1 MNKLQSYFIASVLYV
16 MTPHAF
22 AQGTVTIYLPGEQ
35 QPLSV
40 GPVEN
45 VVQLVTQPQLRDRL
59 WWPGVLLTDSAA
71 KAKALKDYQHVMAQ
85 LASWEAEA
93 DDDGVCLTVNIWWP
107 ASKRGHLISPS
118 GWRGATPVMRAIL
131 PTRFAG

>member
-16 MTPHAF
+16 MTHHAF

-35 QPLSV
+35 QTLSV

-59 WWPGVLLTDSAA
+59 WWPGALLTDSAA
-71 KAKALKDYQHVMAQ
+71 KAKALKDGTVAK
-85 LASWEAEA
+85 LAMRQPFVLFK
-93 DDDGVCLTVNIWWP
+93 GLTFQKLCL
-107 ASKRGHLISPS
+107 
-118 GWRGATPVMRAIL
+118 
-131 PTRFAG
+131 

>member
-35 QPLSV
+35 QTLSV

-45 VVQLVTQPQLRDRL
+45 YGPISTICALPCAIRQNRHINLRL
-59 WWPGVLLTDSAA
+59 N
-71 KAKALKDYQHVMAQ
+71 LKDC
-85 LASWEAEA
+85 S
-93 DDDGVCLTVNIWWP
+93 
-107 ASKRGHLISPS
+107 
-118 GWRGATPVMRAIL
+118 TPR
-131 PTRFAG
+131 